1 MTVLTSP
8 GVAYGGTYGL
18 AMATVLEAVPEKSRG
33 VVASFT
39 QQGFSSGYLFAS
51 GLHLAM
57 SKLTVSPSSITT
69 HHFERW
75 LRLALSFLALR
86 RLDSPYRHSSRGDP
100 IL

>member
-1 MTVLTSP
+1 MLMCP

-33 VVASFT
+33 VVAGFT

-57 SKLTVSPSSITT
+57 SRLTLSPFFT
-69 HHFERW
+69 HYS
-75 LRLALSFLALR
+75 LSGQMAMVGALFSGSAR
-86 RLDSPYRHSSRGDP
+86 A
-100 IL
+100 

>member
-33 VVASFT
+33 VVAGFT

-57 SKLTVSPSSITT
+57 SKLTVSPSFDHYSPFRKMATVG
-69 HHFERW
+69 
-75 LRLALSFLALR
+75 ALFSGFA
-86 RLDSPYRHSSRGDP
+86 PA
-100 IL
+100 